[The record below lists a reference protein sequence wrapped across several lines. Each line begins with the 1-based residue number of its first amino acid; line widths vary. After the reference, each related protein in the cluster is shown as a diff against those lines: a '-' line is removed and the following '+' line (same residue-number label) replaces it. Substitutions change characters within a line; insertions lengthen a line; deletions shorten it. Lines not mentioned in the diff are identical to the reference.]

1 MRCREMAEQYPQMD
15 GRCGTA
21 CAYAARVRQF
31 AEQRG
36 VSFDDAMAA
45 LISTKELHRAV
56 MLVMADRLKAT
67 IDRDA
72 DLMYHSCEDYIT

>member
-36 VSFDDAMAA
+36 VSFDDAMTELEERLEHARRPAA
-45 LISTKELHRAV
+45 AGELWDVGRA
-56 MLVMADRLKAT
+56 R
-67 IDRDA
+67 
-72 DLMYHSCEDYIT
+72 